1 MSQTRG
7 VSSFRPVSPFTKRN
21 LDNVHIRAHAQ
32 NLALF
37 SVYKMADTSLNSTTS
52 LGSPLPNVNE
62 RLAQLR
68 PSKELLEYYR
78 RKIAEFDNEH
88 QQMVAKL
95 EAYRCTYEE
104 QVCFLFLA

>member
-1 MSQTRG
+1 M
-7 VSSFRPVSPFTKRN
+7 
-21 LDNVHIRAHAQ
+21 
-32 NLALF
+32 
-37 SVYKMADTSLNSTTS
+37 NSTES
-52 LGSPLPNVNE
+52 IGSPLPNVNE

-104 QVCFLFLA
+104 QVCWAFCLCHCNAGMAGMKVEYKELFNILFAVVIQVLRLKILNVQ